1 MVKTI
6 EEVKQEILDAMSI
19 VLGEKPITGTG
30 VVKDLAEAFHV
41 LTTAALTAQDAGLVE
56 NIGRK
61 LAEHEMMLKAIVGK
75 LGLK

>member
-1 MVKTI
+1 MAKTI
-6 EEVKQEILDAMSI
+6 EAIKQEILDTMSI

-41 LTTAALTAQDAGLVE
+41 LTAAALTAQDAGLVE

-61 LAEHEMMLKAIVGK
+61 LAEHEIMLKVLVGK